1 MKFNTFCLVLSLLMV
16 ICYSLPVER
25 ETLLSIEQV
34 QPGAVS
40 LEQQPQQLRR
50 MVREYGF
57 PNFGYGGYPGGGGYG
72 GHPSYGGYG
81 GFPSYGGGGT
91 SYASSSAGA
100 SAGSSYP
107 QFF

>member
-50 MVREYGF
+50 VVRHF
-57 PNFGYGGYPGGGGYG
+57 PNFGYGGYPGFGGYG
-72 GHPSYGGYG
+72 GYPSYGGYG
-81 GFPSYGGGGT
+81 GFPSYGGGGA

-100 SAGSSYP
+100 TAGAFNSPY
-107 QFF
+107 F